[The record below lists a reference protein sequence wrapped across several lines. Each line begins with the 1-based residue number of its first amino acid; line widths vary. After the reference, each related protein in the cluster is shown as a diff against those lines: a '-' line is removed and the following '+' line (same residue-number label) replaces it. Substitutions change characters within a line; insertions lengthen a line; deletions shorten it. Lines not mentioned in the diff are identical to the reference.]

1 MLLVVLALN
10 YAIFFLMPGDP
21 VSLFVNPVRGSPEG
35 KAILIERLKA
45 RWGLDKPPEQR
56 FLIYVTNMLTWNFGD
71 SIASGNPIASEML
84 TRLWYTIELMG
95 GSAFFGILIGVALG
109 VLVAWKRGGKFDNF
123 MVTASLIT
131 YSLPVFWMGLVFIL
145 IFTLNLHWFPH
156 ANAFPYDWGLPGRRP
171 IAYSVSAAASPQ
183 WNGNVVFLF
192 NPGGAIELLT
202 GYLLHLVMPLA
213 TLTLFTYG
221 GYLLLTR
228 ATMIEAL
235 TEDYIATAKAKGV
248 PERGVIFKHALK
260 NASLPLITSAA
271 IHLGFMLSGAIITEG
286 VFSWPGL
293 GRWIFTA
300 IGNTDYSV
308 LQAVFY
314 IVALCVI
321 MANIIADILYGIID
335 PRIKYGA

>member
-171 IAYSVSAAASPQ
+171 IAYTVWKSV
-183 WNGNVVFLF
+183 V
-192 NPGGAIELLT
+192 
-202 GYLLHLVMPLA
+202 
-213 TLTLFTYG
+213 
-221 GYLLLTR
+221 
-228 ATMIEAL
+228 
-235 TEDYIATAKAKGV
+235 
-248 PERGVIFKHALK
+248 
-260 NASLPLITSAA
+260 
-271 IHLGFMLSGAIITEG
+271 
-286 VFSWPGL
+286 
-293 GRWIFTA
+293 
-300 IGNTDYSV
+300 
-308 LQAVFY
+308 
-314 IVALCVI
+314 
-321 MANIIADILYGIID
+321 
-335 PRIKYGA
+335 